1 MRASAGLPRERLA
14 LVCRR
19 VVEGERKAHSQTGS
33 KSDPIHM
40 SVQTIQVWA
49 HPLKGSRQVLVQS
62 RI

>member
-33 KSDPIHM
+33 KGGPDSYVGPSHL
-40 SVQTIQVWA
+40 SLGVPPGGVKA
-49 HPLKGSRQVLVQS
+49 ELAPV
-62 RI
+62 